1 MSYVNHYDKN
11 GECSKNGNAAEDEF
25 LEILKNKKG
34 IHNVRRADKYE
45 NIYDH
50 IDHKFTTSD
59 GKVIRIDT
67 KAMKKVS
74 RSDKKANTDLVWIEF
89 QNVAG
94 KKGWLYGKADL
105 ISFEREND
113 FVLVSRKKL
122 LELCEKLVNKK
133 NKVDN
138 AYEALYNSYTRI
150 GRKDI
155 VSQIKMDDVLNN
167 TQPIFLKKIVFFKD

>member
-1 MSYVNHYDKN
+1 MSYVNRYDKN

-25 LEILKNKKG
+25 LRILKNKKG
-34 IHNVRRADKYE
+34 IHDVRMADKNE

-50 IDHKFTTSD
+50 VDHKFTTSD

-74 RSDKKANTDLVWIEF
+74 RSDKKTNTDLVWVEF

-122 LELCEKLVNKK
+122 LELCEKLVNRK
-133 NKVDN
+133 NKVDS
-138 AYEALYNSYTRI
+138 AYDALYNSYTRV

-155 VSQIKMDDVLNN
+155 LSQIKMDDVLNN
-167 TQPIFLKKIVFFKD
+167 LNPILLKRIN